1 VAYGQ
6 TDLKR
11 LVAYTSVSHL
21 GFVLVGVYAW
31 NDKALAGAVLQMI
44 CHGLSTGALFML
56 AGALQE
62 RAHTRELDRF
72 GGLQA
77 VVPRMAAM
85 GMFFAM
91 ASLGLPGLGNFIAEF
106 LILAGAYPAF
116 PAATIAATIGLVL
129 ATAYSLRIVQRTF
142 HGENVNDWKLAD
154 LSTREI
160 LAFGAMAVALIV
172 LGVWPQPF
180 LEAAQWTV
188 DALPQ
193 VGTLI
198 AGAGAAP

>member
-1 VAYGQ
+1 M
-6 TDLKR
+6 LI
-11 LVAYTSVSHL
+11 
-21 GFVLVGVYAW
+21 GVYAW
-31 NDKALAGAVLQMI
+31 NDQALAGAVLQMI

-72 GGLQA
+72 GGLQS

-91 ASLGLPGLGNFIAEF
+91 ASLGLPGPRQLHRRVPHPRRRLPRASRVPPSPPPSAWCSRPPTRCGSCSAPSTVPTPHEWR
-106 LILAGAYPAF
+106 LP
-116 PAATIAATIGLVL
+116 
-129 ATAYSLRIVQRTF
+129 
-142 HGENVNDWKLAD
+142 D

-160 LAFGAMAVALIV
+160 LVFGAMAVALIV
-172 LGVWPQPF
+172 LGVYPQPF
-180 LEAAQWTV
+180 LDAAQWTV
-188 DALPQ
+188 DALPS
-193 VGTLI
+193 VGTLM

>member
-1 VAYGQ
+1 M
-6 TDLKR
+6 
-11 LVAYTSVSHL
+11 AYTSVSHL

-31 NDKALAGAVLQMI
+31 NDQALAGAVLQMI

-72 GGLQA
+72 GGIQS

-85 GMFFAM
+85 GIFFAM

-116 PAATIAATIGLVL
+116 PGRHHRRHHRPRARHRLL
-129 ATAYSLRIVQRTF
+129 AGIVQRTF
-142 HGENVNDWKLAD
+142 HGPNTHEWRLAD
-154 LSTREI
+154 LSIREI
-160 LAFGAMAVALIV
+160 LVFGAMAVALIV
-172 LGVWPQPF
+172 LGVYPQPF
-180 LEAAQWTV
+180 LDAAQWTV
-188 DALPQ
+188 DALPS
-193 VGTLI
+193 VGTLM